1 MGANLMKAGLTSEGV
16 YWKFMGQ
23 CTECGHCRETCSSL
37 SCAGLNLGQIAKR
50 MLAAKRVA
58 QRAAAQAPLANKTPD
73 EGIVAGKDLQ
83 GGVEVM
89 PPKVSSSAETVP
101 AVEAEAETTV
111 LGAEA
116 AASDALPDAAANAE
130 AVPNASAQ
138 AVSDA
143 AAIEAAYRTALA
155 QAISAD
161 QNLVQAVRG
170 CFFCTSCQQACF
182 AHNDVTELIYAARV
196 DFQNMGLIPRDAW
209 SSVLVDQEWDIFTA
223 YRAIWG
229 IGYADLTRHL
239 ASDYDKAQTDCDLA
253 FFPGCSLAAYGPE
266 LTREVF
272 ATLEELDGKATM
284 IDHCCGSPLKSAGF
298 YDRAEAL
305 CQRIAGEIEMSGAK
319 TVVCACPG
327 CKNALAEAVHRA
339 GIEARTGRSVRVT
352 TVSEFLLEHGFSPK
366 RDCSQ
371 LAMCFSKSCQDRDG
385 SCLQATRE
393 LLGATAE
400 QTTVFHGCCGA
411 GGAVSAYDYSRQG
424 QQIDKKLSF
433 AKDGEMVVTMCPTCT
448 YTYAFQLM
456 SAPRAIGN
464 ANYLE
469 LLFLNGFDWNKVS
482 YQLNSMWTGQYG
494 PWLASIF

>member
-1 MGANLMKAGLTSEGV
+1 MSDQIENIQAAGQAAGQTPQLTNAAT

-23 CTECGHCRETCSSL
+23 CTECGHCREACASL

-50 MLAAKRVA
+50 MLAA
-58 QRAAAQAPLANKTPD
+58 QRKAAQAQV
-73 EGIVAGKDLQ
+73 EGETA
-83 GGVEVM
+83 EV
-89 PPKVSSSAETVP
+89 PSLSQVI
-101 AVEAEAETTV
+101 
-111 LGAEA
+111 A
-116 AASDALPDAAANAE
+116 ADP
-130 AVPNASAQ
+130 
-138 AVSDA
+138 
-143 AAIEAAYRTALA
+143 
-155 QAISAD
+155 
-161 QNLVQAVRG
+161 NLVQAVRG
-170 CFFCTSCQQACF
+170 CFFCTSCQQTCF
-182 AHNDVTELIYAARV
+182 AHNDVSELIYAARI
-196 DFQNMGLIPRDAW
+196 DFQNLGLIPRDAW

-229 IGYADLTRHL
+229 IGYADLTRHFT
-239 ASDYDKAQTDCDLA
+239 SDYGEAQTDCQIA

-272 ATLEELDGKATM
+272 DTLEEVGGKTTM

-305 CQRIAGEIEMSGAK
+305 CDKIAGEIATSGARI
-319 TVVCACPG
+319 VVCACPG
-327 CKNALAEAVHRA
+327 CKNALVSTMKRNNMD
-339 GIEARTGRSVRVT
+339 VKVT
-352 TVSEFLLEHGFSPK
+352 TVSEYLLEQGFTPK

-385 SCLQATRE
+385 SCLAATRE
-393 LLGATAE
+393 LLGATDE

-411 GGAVSAYDYSRQG
+411 GGAVSAYDYNRQG
-424 QQIDKKLSF
+424 QQVDKKLSF

-456 SAPRAIGN
+456 SAPRALGN

-482 YQLNSMWTGQYG
+482 SQLNSMWTGQYG
-494 PWLASIF
+494 PWLASVF